1 MTRTRNPR
9 AAADRGPAAQHQ
21 GIVTG
26 PAAASPLEAS
36 PRITAQRQRIAAA
49 FGAAVAQRAIAEGNQ
64 AFVGK
69 RVQGPVGPGVI
80 LEVQGAGYAVHF
92 DEGSSFY
99 VPASDLD
106 LLPGSDND
114 NGPKAQPSPSTGTVK
129 GPVDRTKDT
138 SYLNAL
144 KPETQTGGWSKGHP
158 ELTDAHHKL
167 GKNVLAWLYEHMT
180 EGQHAKLRT
189 AIHLD
194 RTSKA
199 LALTRLTSNLISTDT
214 GLPSATPGEPKRA
227 LSGKRTDDPMNNS
240 KTSKPGHQYLDMVE
254 TDSGAL
260 TPRSE
265 EYFQL
270 AHGVMDAINRR
281 YLEYRLTT
289 GSDGKDFR
297 LSDEE
302 ADTVIA
308 ALRKAEALNHKIEG
322 GTEQPSHTKE
332 KIWTES
338 AEDRF
343 TKAKSQQ
350 GPVTLDESDYAA
362 YDRDA
367 GAVLKRRIEKRK
379 AIVAAKIPS
388 FKTWLNEIAPDDPE
402 VYYSEDVDAME
413 DRYHEWVERTYGG
426 Q

>member
-1 MTRTRNPR
+1 MTRTRSPR
-9 AAADRGPAAQHQ
+9 AAADRSPAAQHQ
-21 GIVTG
+21 S
-26 PAAASPLEAS
+26 PATEPTAASPLEGS
-36 PRITAQRQRIAAA
+36 PRAIAQRRRIAAA
-49 FGAAVAQRAIAEGNQ
+49 FGPAVAQRAIAEGKQ
-64 AFVGK
+64 DFVGK
-69 RVQGPVGPGVI
+69 RVQGPAGPGVI
-80 LEVQGAGYAVHF
+80 EEVQGIGYVVRF
-92 DEGSSFY
+92 DQGPTFY
-99 VPASDLD
+99 VPAGDLD
-106 LLPGSDND
+106 LLPGLDND
-114 NGPKAQPSPSTGTVK
+114 NGPKVQASPPSGTVK
-129 GPVDRTKDT
+129 GQVDTTKDT

-144 KPETQTGGWSKGHP
+144 KPETQTGGWSKGHS

-167 GKNVLAWLYEHMT
+167 GKNVLAWLYDHMT
-180 EGQHAKLRT
+180 EGQRGKLRT

-214 GLPSATPGEPKRA
+214 GLPSDKPGEPKRA

-270 AHGVMDAINRR
+270 AHGVMDAISQR
-281 YLEYRLTT
+281 YLQHRLTT

-302 ADTVIA
+302 ADAVTA

-322 GTEQPSHTKE
+322 STEQPSHTKE

-338 AEDRF
+338 EEGRF
-343 TKAKSQQ
+343 TKAKSKQ
-350 GPVTLDESDYAA
+350 GPVTLSEDDYAA

-367 GAVLKRRIEKRK
+367 DAVLKRRIEKRK
-379 AIVAAKIPS
+379 GIVAAKIPS
-388 FKTWLNEIAPDDPE
+388 FKTWLNQIAPDDPD

-413 DRYHEWVERTYGG
+413 DRYHEWVERTYGDE
-426 Q
+426 